1 MALSATA
8 PFTKTRSVLWRS
20 SRFTIGP
27 EKNPIPVEPNW
38 GYDCYCAV
46 GMRHRQK
53 YIAMIN
59 SHLALDFAVR
69 RRPGFIGLQ
78 GWAAL
83 AVLSIAIG
91 AALAFAL

>member
-1 MALSATA
+1 M
-8 PFTKTRSVLWRS
+8 
-20 SRFTIGP
+20 
-27 EKNPIPVEPNW
+27 PVEPNW

-46 GMRHRQK
+46 GILRRRK
-53 YIAMIN
+53 YIAMN
-59 SHLALDFAVR
+59 NRHLTLALDFAVR
-69 RRPGFIGLQ
+69 RRPGFIGLH